1 MSVLKIKEAPVNRKR
16 LKFIDMARS
25 VAILLMLEG
34 HFVDDSLMDV
44 YRDHDNIIFST
55 WYWIRGF
62 TAPVFLTVTGLI
74 FTYLLLQKRD
84 EPYFSNLRVKKGFK
98 RVVELFF
105 WGYMLQWYSFHVL
118 ECIAA
123 GIFSILIIFLI
134 YKLIKVI
141 PLWIYFMF
149 AGMILFTSF
158 LYFQN
163 IWVRC
168 KAGRFVERHR
178 QAPIQRPVMWLLN
191 SRA

>member
-118 ECIAA
+118 
-123 GIFSILIIFLI
+123 
-134 YKLIKVI
+134 
-141 PLWIYFMF
+141 
-149 AGMILFTSF
+149 
-158 LYFQN
+158 
-163 IWVRC
+163 
-168 KAGRFVERHR
+168 
-178 QAPIQRPVMWLLN
+178 
-191 SRA
+191 